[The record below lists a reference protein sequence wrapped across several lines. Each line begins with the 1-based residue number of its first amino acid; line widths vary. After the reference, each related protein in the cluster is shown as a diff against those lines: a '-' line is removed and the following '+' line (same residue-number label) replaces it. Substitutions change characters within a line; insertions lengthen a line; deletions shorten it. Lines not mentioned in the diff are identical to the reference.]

1 MPGDTA
7 RLNEPTHMQTATQP
21 TTNSAPHTR
30 GPIEGIDRDLM
41 KDLAAFARS
50 GAFDAPECY
59 RSAIA
64 AMAVNH
70 RLTLKQS
77 RSLFRSMA

>member
-1 MPGDTA
+1 
-7 RLNEPTHMQTATQP
+7 MQTSAQP
-21 TTNSAPHTR
+21 TTRHDDSSANS
-30 GPIEGIDRDLM
+30 PIQGIERDLM
-41 KDLAAFARS
+41 QDLAAFARS

-77 RSLFRSMA
+77 RNLFHTFA